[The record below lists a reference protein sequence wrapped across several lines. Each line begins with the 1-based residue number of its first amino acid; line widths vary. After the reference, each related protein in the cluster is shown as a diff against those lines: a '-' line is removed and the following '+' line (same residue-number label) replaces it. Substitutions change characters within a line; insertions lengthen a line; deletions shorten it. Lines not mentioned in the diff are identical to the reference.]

1 MGTTTFKEELERS
14 GRLVY
19 TNKGVSMMP
28 LLRQDKDL
36 MIIEKKVEGQL
47 KQYDAVLFIRD
58 NGQYVVHRI
67 LKVREKDY
75 WIVGDNCFTGEY
87 IREDQIIGV
96 LTGVVR
102 NGKTITNTDRLYRL
116 YVWLWCR
123 FYRVR
128 FFLLRSKHLVR
139 RVGSKVKRTLYRLV
153 GKKNV

>member
-1 MGTTTFKEELERS
+1 MATTTFKEELNRT

-28 LLRQDKDL
+28 LLRQDRDL

-67 LKVREKDY
+67 LKVRPKDY
-75 WIVGDNCFTGEY
+75 WIVGDNCVSGEY

-102 NGKTITNTDRLYRL
+102 DGKTITKTDPMYRL

-123 FYRVR
+123 FYPAR
-128 FFLLRSKHLVR
+128 FFLLRCKSFVR
-139 RVGSKVKRTLYRLV
+139 RIGSKVKRTLLRLLR
-153 GKKNV
+153 K